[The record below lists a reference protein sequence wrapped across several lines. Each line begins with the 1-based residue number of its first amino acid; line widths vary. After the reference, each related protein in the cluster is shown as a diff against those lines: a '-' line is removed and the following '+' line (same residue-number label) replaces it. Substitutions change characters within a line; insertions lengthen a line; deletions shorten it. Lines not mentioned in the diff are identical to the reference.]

1 MRRHLGCAL
10 LVLAACDDAGLH
22 AGDPDGGA
30 GPDAEVPIPGEPGP
44 PGCGLPAAAFC
55 DPFDAPAAGGGRARE
70 LDGTLWS
77 GARTVPT
84 PPAYGDV
91 IAIGPATLPP
101 CRVGLPATV
110 MPDQDTLI
118 CDTIA
123 AIRSNH
129 LLVAAAAQ
137 NYGQSSYR
145 IRRPFDLAGRTGT
158 IVFDATLEP
167 GGLLGWV
174 ALGFTAAPTAAP
186 SYLKLQ
192 NDENAAIPRD
202 GLEIHFNQNCQ
213 TTGQVSV
220 SRIIVIDAYRQTF
233 IEPAGADRHCT
244 SFRRGALNHV
254 EVRLSSRRVEIYAS
268 PVSDDGVTFAPVELL
283 AAADIALPFTAGYV
297 HLTAHNHATLKYSDD
312 TVDAWVARFDNVG
325 FDGPVVDGWREA
337 EVADSLTA
345 GLGGKQNVGYVV
357 GDRATDGWTAP
368 LAFSPIDLT
377 GATRAQVTLTSFMH
391 LALGTPADFQLH
403 YRLNGGA
410 PHTYRYDADQL
421 ALIAALPVSGTLP
434 LVLDVDPAELRSGVN
449 TIELATTAVPTS
461 YPPAV
466 YNLDLIVHTR

>member
-10 LVLAACDDAGLH
+10 LVLAGCGG
-22 AGDPDGGA
+22 GDLEPGGDA
-30 GPDAEVPIPGEPGP
+30 GPDAEIPTPGVPGP
-44 PGCGLPAAAFC
+44 PGCGLEAAAFC

-70 LDGTLWS
+70 LDGALWS

-84 PPAYGDV
+84 APVYGDV

-101 CRVGLPATV
+101 CRVGLPDKV
-110 MPDQDTLI
+110 MPPQDTLV

-123 AIRSNH
+123 AVRSNH

-137 NYGQSSYR
+137 NYGQNSYR
-145 IRRPFDLAGRTGT
+145 IRRPFDVAARTGT

-192 NDENAAIPRD
+192 NDENVAIPRD

-220 SRIIVIDAYRQTF
+220 SRIIVFDSYEQTF
-233 IEPAGADRHCT
+233 IEP
-244 SFRRGALNHV
+244 SSEERRCVAMRPGGMNHV
-254 EVRLSSRRVEIYAS
+254 EVKLSSRRVEIYAS

-297 HLTAHNHATLKYSDD
+297 HLTAHNHATLKYSENA
-312 TVDAWVARFDNVG
+312 VDAWVARFDNVG
-325 FDGPVVDGWREA
+325 FDGPVIEGWREA
-337 EVADSLTA
+337 EVADSFTE
-345 GLGGKQNVGYVV
+345 GLEGKQNIGYQL
-357 GDRATDGWTAP
+357 DDLDTHGWSAP
-368 LAFSPIDLT
+368 LAFSSIDLT
-377 GATRAQVTLTSFMH
+377 GVTRAQITLTSFMH
-391 LALGTPADFQLH
+391 LAWGTPSQFQLH
-403 YRLNGGA
+403 YRLNGGT
-410 PHTYRYDADQL
+410 PHVYRYDADQL
-421 ALIAALPVSGTLP
+421 ALIAAQPVSGTLP
-434 LVLDVDPAELRSGVN
+434 LVLDIDPAELHSGVN
-449 TIELATTAVPTS
+449 TIELATTDVPTS
-461 YPPAV
+461 YAPAV
-466 YNLDLIVHTR
+466 YNVDLIVHTP